1 MSPLL
6 TLLTLLGLLLADQML
21 VASSTSMPSAAPA
34 SFTPSSAPSSMA
46 DPTTTSAGVSRVVIV
61 VGYNGGTPDPRPALS
76 YADDDAAR
84 LFLQLAPTATRAWL
98 LTTFDK
104 ESARIHPDLIDV
116 ARAPTREALAGAL
129 GEAFWQLRRDHA
141 RGQETELVFAFAGHG
156 DVDDGGRG
164 FVVFA
169 DGAFTRDDLTE
180 QVIKASPADINHIIV
195 DACSSYFFVKSRGK
209 GDTDGVPLSPKL
221 LDVLQPSGKGELSAA
236 LRAKTGVL
244 VSTSSAREVHE
255 SAALSAGVFSYLLRS
270 ALTGVADVDGNG
282 RIEYGE
288 TAAFLASA
296 SLGLDDPRA
305 RLSVHA
311 EAPLQR
317 PHSALVDLQTS
328 GATAFLSVNERRPV
342 HLRVLDPRGTPY
354 AEVNATGDAPVY
366 IALVGQPFFLVQ
378 RGDEEAVLVP
388 RSAGAYALSALTFHD
403 SPGATARGSA
413 SAGPWD
419 KLFAHSFDRG
429 FADGFIS
436 SSGLPDPAGGAL
448 FAPAW
453 AAAGAPAT
461 TIPVGL
467 IGGITMGSAVVVG
480 AGAIG
485 ATVMNQVAFSTLEQT
500 FQQTGQLDQAQSLEV
515 ESWRTTATSMTV
527 AATALGLVGGGLLLW
542 SLSLPEGE
550 VSLP

>member
-6 TLLTLLGLLLADQML
+6 TLLGPMLARQLLAAAT
-21 VASSTSMPSAAPA
+21 VMPSSAP
-34 SFTPSSAPSSMA
+34 FTPSSAPSSMA
-46 DPTTTSAGVSRVVIV
+46 DPTTSAAGVSRVVIV

-104 ESARIHPDLIDV
+104 DSARIHPDLIDV

-129 GEAFWQLRRDHA
+129 GEAFWQVRRDQA

-221 LDVLQPSGKGELSAA
+221 LDVLQPSGTGELSAA

-270 ALTGVADVDGNG
+270 ALTGGADVDGNG

-296 SLGLDDPRA
+296 SIGLDDPRA
-305 RLSVHA
+305 RLNVHA

-419 KLFAHSFDRG
+419 KLFGHTFDRG

-436 SSGLPDPAGGAL
+436 SSGLPDPAGGGL
-448 FAPAW
+448 FAPPW

-515 ESWRTTATSMTV
+515 ESWRTTATSLTV

-550 VSLP
+550 VALP